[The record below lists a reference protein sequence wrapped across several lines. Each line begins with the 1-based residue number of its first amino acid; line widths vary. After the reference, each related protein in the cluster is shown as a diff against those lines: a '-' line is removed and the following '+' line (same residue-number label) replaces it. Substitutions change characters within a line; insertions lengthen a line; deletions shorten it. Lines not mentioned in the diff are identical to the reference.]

1 MTRYKI
7 ITLIDIT
14 RTNPTRAESDKTILG
29 QQANFNSLVQGIG
42 MRANIEWDTDPV
54 MHTGALPDPFEGK
67 ANYWTWEFA
76 VERDQVFERDND
88 PVALLREDLH
98 NIPVVSNL
106 MNDVDLYP
114 AAIQTQ
120 GDSINT
126 HVEIIQ

>member
-14 RTNPTRAESDKTILG
+14 RTNPTRVEQDPTILG
-29 QQANFNSLVQGIG
+29 QQANFNTFLQGIG
-42 MRANIEWDTDPV
+42 MRANIEWEQDPAMDTG
-54 MHTGALPDPFEGK
+54 TLPLPFDGR
-67 ANYWTWEFA
+67 ATYWTWEFI
-76 VERDQVFERDND
+76 VERDQVFELDND
-88 PVALLREDLH
+88 PVALLVQDLH

-106 MNDVDLYP
+106 MNDIDLYP

-126 HVEIIQ
+126 YISII

>member
-14 RTNPTRAESDKTILG
+14 RTNPTRVEQDPTVLG
-29 QQANFNSLVQGIG
+29 QQANFNTFLQGIG
-42 MRANIEWDTDPV
+42 MRANPEWEQDPT
-54 MHTGALPDPFEGK
+54 MDSGSLPPPFEGR

-88 PVALLREDLH
+88 PVALLIEDLH
-98 NIPVVSNL
+98 NIPIISNL
-106 MNDVDLYP
+106 LNDVDLYP

-120 GDSINT
+120 GLSINT
-126 HVEIIQ
+126 YISII

>member
-14 RTNPTRAESDKTILG
+14 RTNPTRGEKDEVIVG
-29 QQANFNSLVQGIG
+29 QQANFNTFIQGIG
-42 MRANIEWDTDPV
+42 MRANVDWNQDPV
-54 MHTGALPDPFEGK
+54 MISGVLPEPFEGK
-67 ANYWTWEFA
+67 ANHWIWEFD
-76 VERDQVFERDND
+76 VERDQVFEKDGD

-98 NIPVVSNL
+98 NIPIISNL

-114 AAIQTQ
+114 AAIQTL

-126 HVEIIQ
+126 YVTIIQ

>member
-14 RTNPTRAESDKTILG
+14 RTNPTRVEQDPTILG
-29 QQANFNSLVQGIG
+29 QQANFNTFLQGIG
-42 MRANIEWDTDPV
+42 MRANIEWEQDPIMDTGV
-54 MHTGALPDPFEGK
+54 LPLPFEGK
-67 ANYWTWEFA
+67 ATHWTWEFT
-76 VERDQVFERDND
+76 VERDQVFELDND
-88 PVALLREDLH
+88 PVALLVQDLH

-106 MNDVDLYP
+106 LNDVDLYP

-126 HVEIIQ
+126 YISII

>member
-14 RTNPTRAESDKTILG
+14 RTNPSRSEQDGTILG
-29 QQANFNSLVQGIG
+29 QQANFNTFIQGIG
-42 MRANIEWDTDPV
+42 MRSNVEWDRDPIMKNGV
-54 MHTGALPDPFEGK
+54 LPLPFEGK
-67 ANYWTWEFA
+67 ANYWTWEFS
-76 VERDQVFERDND
+76 VERDQVFEQDGD

-98 NIPVVSNL
+98 NIPIVSNL

-126 HVEIIQ
+126 YVCII

>member
-1 MTRYKI
+1 MTRYQI

-14 RTNPTRAESDKTILG
+14 RSNPNRAERDPTIVG
-29 QQANFNSLVQGIG
+29 QQANFNSLIQGIG
-42 MRANIEWDTDPV
+42 MRANVEWETDPV
-54 MHTGALPDPFEGK
+54 MTRGSLPKPFEGK
-67 ANYWTWEFA
+67 ANYWTWEFT
-76 VERDQVFERDND
+76 VERDQVFERNNN
-88 PVALLREDLH
+88 PVALLVEDLH

-126 HVEIIQ
+126 HISIIQ

>member
-1 MTRYKI
+1 MTRYQI

-14 RTNPTRAESDKTILG
+14 RSNPNRAETDPTVLG

-42 MRANIEWDTDPV
+42 MRANVEWEQDPIMDTGV
-54 MHTGALPDPFEGK
+54 LPNPFEGK
-67 ANYWTWEFA
+67 ATYWTWEFT
-76 VERDQVFERDND
+76 VERDQVFERDDD

-98 NIPVVSNL
+98 NIPIVSNL

-126 HVEIIQ
+126 HVSII

>member
-14 RTNPTRAESDKTILG
+14 RTNPTRVEQDPTILG
-29 QQANFNSLVQGIG
+29 QQANFNTFLQGIG
-42 MRANIEWDTDPV
+42 MRANIEWEQDPTMDTGV
-54 MHTGALPDPFEGK
+54 LPLPFEGK
-67 ANYWTWEFA
+67 ATYWTWEFI
-76 VERDQVFERDND
+76 VERDQVFELDND
-88 PVALLREDLH
+88 PVALLVQDLH

-106 MNDVDLYP
+106 MNDIDLYP

-126 HVEIIQ
+126 YISII